1 MLIRE
6 HYGFRPIPPGNNSG
20 YKENK
25 TVAPDLVVGLELEI
39 ENFNGDAERHFDG
52 VNFTS
57 DGSLR
62 SSEDGIGIEVITFPT
77 KTKRIESLLTTF
89 YDAYYISED
98 NFTERCSVHVHM
110 NVLEMT
116 YEQLSSFCLL
126 YQTVESL
133 LFSYAGKERENSVF
147 CVPWNQCGIGFSIVD
162 RLENFPV
169 GGVNPFKTWQKY
181 TALNLVP
188 VNTQGSIEFRH
199 LEGTCDVKRI
209 MGWINLIS
217 RMYNH
222 AIYNP
227 LNQIKMEIVGMN
239 TVSNYREWL
248 DNVFKEEADLLRFP
262 GFERVLSAGVVDSK
276 LILMKDMNTY
286 VFLRRNPPPPNP
298 TIIEELNLSIQDI
311 PPETERTPF

>member
-1 MLIRE
+1 MQE
-6 HYGFRPIPPGNNSG
+6 
-20 YKENK
+20 K
-25 TVAPDLVVGLELEI
+25 
-39 ENFNGDAERHFDG
+39 
-52 VNFTS
+52 
-57 DGSLR
+57 
-62 SSEDGIGIEVITFPT
+62 
-77 KTKRIESLLTTF
+77 
-89 YDAYYISED
+89 
-98 NFTERCSVHVHM
+98 
-110 NVLEMT
+110 
-116 YEQLSSFCLL
+116 
-126 YQTVESL
+126 
-133 LFSYAGKERENSVF
+133 KERIVSSVS
-147 CVPWNQCGIGFSIVD
+147 PGIKCGIGFSIVD

-262 GFERVLSAGVVDSK
+262 GFERVLS
-276 LILMKDMNTY
+276 L
-286 VFLRRNPPPPNP
+286 
-298 TIIEELNLSIQDI
+298 E
-311 PPETERTPF
+311 